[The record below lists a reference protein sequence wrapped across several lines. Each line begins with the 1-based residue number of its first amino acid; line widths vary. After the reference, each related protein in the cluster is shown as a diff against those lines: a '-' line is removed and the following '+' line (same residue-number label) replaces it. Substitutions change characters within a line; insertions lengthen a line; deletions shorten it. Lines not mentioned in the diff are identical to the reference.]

1 MSNRRLIELL
11 MINKCFAKLY
21 YYGKYFRECMA
32 HAYGRLNRHNHL
44 LLLVFI
50 FIFIFLFHYFHIF
63 FLRIYLFVCLFVCRF
78 SHLCSFFVCFLWWF
92 FRCQHFSIYF
102 LWLHHTANAYHYLF
116 NAQRDARWKK
126 IELPQNMGTQ

>member
-21 YYGKYFRECMA
+21 YYGKYFRKCTA

-50 FIFIFLFHYFHIF
+50 FIFIFLIF
-63 FLRIYLFVCLFVCRF
+63 FFVLLRVFFF
-78 SHLCSFFVCFLWWF
+78 SILALLNILWWF
-92 FRCQHFSIYF
+92 CHCKLLSIQ
-102 LWLHHTANAYHYLF
+102 LCDL
-116 NAQRDARWKK
+116 RWKK
-126 IELPQNMGTQ
+126 IELPQKYGNTMINWSQELYNVRPMAFTHHNQR